1 MSTMNQLGKYQ
12 PYPDYKDSG
21 VEWLGE
27 VPTHWFLHALKR
39 SVSGCVNGFWGDE
52 PNGDSDLIVLRVADF
67 DRNKLIISDDKLTYR
82 SISEKERKNRLLKK
96 GDLLIEK
103 SGGGEK
109 TLVGCV
115 VIFDKEY
122 AAVTSNF
129 VAKMTPNPSFHGDF
143 LNYAFNHLYSGRV
156 NYPSIKQTT
165 GIQNLDS
172 ESYLMEHFC
181 FPVFSEQR
189 TIAAFLDYETARI
202 DQLIAKQ
209 QQLIELLKEKR
220 QAVISHAVTKGL
232 NPNAPMKD
240 SGVEWLGQVPEHW
253 VHNVKLGT
261 VAEQNRGSFV
271 NGPFG
276 SDLLSS
282 ELTNEGVPVIY
293 IRDVKPSGYFRKSTD
308 CVTTSKAQ
316 QLNVCRVQAGD
327 VLVAKVGTPP
337 GDACVYPVDEPDAII
352 TQDVVR
358 IRVNKQSCN
367 PYYLSHL
374 LNSTYGRSIVDDISV
389 ESTRKRFGLGDYKQ
403 IKIPLP
409 PLAEQINI
417 AEWIRIH
424 CEKLDE
430 LNIKAE
436 KSIALMQERRTALI
450 SAAVTG
456 KIDLRGWQP
465 PQSEVAA

>member
-1 MSTMNQLGKYQ
+1 M
-12 PYPDYKDSG
+12 
-21 VEWLGE
+21 
-27 VPTHWFLHALKR
+27 
-39 SVSGCVNGFWGDE
+39 
-52 PNGDSDLIVLRVADF
+52 
-67 DRNKLIISDDKLTYR
+67 
-82 SISEKERKNRLLKK
+82 
-96 GDLLIEK
+96 
-103 SGGGEK
+103 
-109 TLVGCV
+109 
-115 VIFDKEY
+115 
-122 AAVTSNF
+122 
-129 VAKMTPNPSFHGDF
+129 
-143 LNYAFNHLYSGRV
+143 
-156 NYPSIKQTT
+156 
-165 GIQNLDS
+165 
-172 ESYLMEHFC
+172 
-181 FPVFSEQR
+181 
-189 TIAAFLDYETARI
+189 
-202 DQLIAKQ
+202 
-209 QQLIELLKEKR
+209 
-220 QAVISHAVTKGL
+220 
-232 NPNAPMKD
+232 
-240 SGVEWLGQVPEHW
+240 
-253 VHNVKLGT
+253 
-261 VAEQNRGSFV
+261 
-271 NGPFG
+271 
-276 SDLLSS
+276 LSS